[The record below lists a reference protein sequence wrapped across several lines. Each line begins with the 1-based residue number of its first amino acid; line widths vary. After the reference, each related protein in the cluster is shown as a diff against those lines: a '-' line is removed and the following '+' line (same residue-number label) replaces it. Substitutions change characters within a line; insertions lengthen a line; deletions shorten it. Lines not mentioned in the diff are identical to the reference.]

1 MKDMTAADHLRNNI
15 INKLL
20 AITNKDYLSALYK
33 LVDTSAVEEEK
44 VLLSEE
50 QKIMLELSEKD
61 IKKGKV
67 MSYKQLDKEDL
78 KWLKGL

>member
-1 MKDMTAADHLRNNI
+1 MTAADHLRNNI

-33 LVDTSAVEEEK
+33 LVETSSVEEEK

-61 IKKGKV
+61 IKKGKLI
-67 MSYKQLDKEDL
+67 SHKQLDKEDL